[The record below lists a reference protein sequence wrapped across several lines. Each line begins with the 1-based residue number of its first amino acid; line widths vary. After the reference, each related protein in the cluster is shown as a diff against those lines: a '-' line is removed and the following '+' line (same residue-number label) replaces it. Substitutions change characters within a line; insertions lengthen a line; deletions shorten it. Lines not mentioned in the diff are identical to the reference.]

1 MAVRLIWQ
9 LASSKRFQEMRCTYI
24 SWASGQR
31 QCCYM
36 SNPLNFQF
44 RDTVS
49 SVGVIRSKNLPLT
62 NQCEHICYIRHAL
75 ALDER
80 RVKFL
85 PEYMCGG
92 ESYRDEDIS
101 SPPLSMKFPP
111 SEDNGD
117 RIQSLR
123 NPAPEKVHRPPR
135 VKEVWFPGSHSDV

>member
-1 MAVRLIWQ
+1 MRDILLATMAVHLIWQ

-36 SNPLNFQF
+36 SNPLDFQF

-62 NQCEHICYIRHAL
+62 NQCKHICYIRHAL

-92 ESYRDEDIS
+92 ESYRDKDIS
-101 SPPLSMKFPP
+101 SPPRRRFMK
-111 SEDNGD
+111 
-117 RIQSLR
+117 LR
-123 NPAPEKVHRPPR
+123 NPAPAKVHRPPR